1 MYIYNMEQ
9 TFSLFDIFDNLE
21 NGETYRIP
29 VTELREHGLAP
40 GHFKQFAEAYNE
52 QFRMDTGLR
61 MEAIKWSQE
70 IPRDISGGPAV
81 NNMLAVKQIDWYRGM
96 FDRFDEF
103 VDEAITR
110 NAVFI
115 VRSHENGELLAKYAR
130 KRDDIASVRYDGT
143 SISFIVKRF
152 GDTLIED
159 IRNTVRSYSQ
169 PEAFLIDSDE
179 YVVRVTVSRECKR
192 YNERISVS
200 FSKYKDYHWVIL
212 HKNEVEGQLF
222 AYLLGMGLTKPDA
235 RNMIETIKSKAL

>member
-1 MYIYNMEQ
+1 MEQ
-9 TFSLFDIFDNLE
+9 TLNLLDIFDNLE

-29 VTELREHGLAP
+29 ATELREHGLAP
-40 GHFKQFAEAYNE
+40 GHFKEFAELYNKR
-52 QFRMDTGLR
+52 FRLDTGLR
-61 MEAIKWSQE
+61 MEAITWKQKT
-70 IPRDISGGPAV
+70 PRDTSGAPAV
-81 NNMLAVKQIDWYRGM
+81 NDLIAVKQIDWHRGM

-103 VDEAITR
+103 VDDATTR
-110 NAVFI
+110 NVVFI

-143 SISFIVKRF
+143 SVSFIVKRF

-159 IRNTVRSYSQ
+159 IRNTVRNYSH

-200 FSKYKDYHWVIL
+200 FSKYNDYHWVIL
-212 HKNEVEGQLF
+212 HKNEVEGQLL